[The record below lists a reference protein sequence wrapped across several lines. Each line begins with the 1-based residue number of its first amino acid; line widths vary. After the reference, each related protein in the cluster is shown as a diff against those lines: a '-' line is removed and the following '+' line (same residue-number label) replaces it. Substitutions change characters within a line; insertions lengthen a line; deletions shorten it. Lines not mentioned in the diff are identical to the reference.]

1 MALPSSCRCSFHR
14 ISLRD
19 PAVKRLDRG
28 AGRDYDNKDMKEEE
42 TAMYDELTAVDIKKM
57 QEELDHRVRV
67 LRPQLIEE
75 VQTARAFGDLSENYE
90 YKCAKQAKNRNESR
104 IRYLERMIRTA
115 KVIEVR
121 ETADAVGLFDRV
133 TIYNEMAKR
142 EMEVRIVTTLRQDAL
157 KGIISKESPV
167 GKALLGHRVGDR
179 VQVTVSPE
187 VKYFVE
193 VRKIEKGEDDESLNI
208 SAY

>member
-1 MALPSSCRCSFHR
+1 
-14 ISLRD
+14 
-19 PAVKRLDRG
+19 
-28 AGRDYDNKDMKEEE
+28 
-42 TAMYDELTAVDIKKM
+42 MYDELTAVDIKKM
-57 QEELDHRVRV
+57 QEELDHRIQV

-90 YKCAKQAKNRNESR
+90 YKCAKQAKNRNDSR

-121 ETADAVGLFDRV
+121 EAADAVGLFDRV

-157 KGIISKESPV
+157 KGLVSKESPV
-167 GKALLGHRVGDR
+167 GKALLGRRAGDR
-179 VQVTVSPE
+179 VEVVVSPS

-193 VRKIEKGEDDESLNI
+193 IRRIEKGEDDESLEI